1 MATSCNIRVMCRFRP
16 LNERE
21 KALKENQTCVTFPD
35 ETQVIVSGQPFTFDR
50 VFTPESTQKEVFES
64 VKDTIHDVLLG
75 YNGTLLAYGQ
85 TGSGKTFTMGS
96 AAAESDFENV
106 EQLGIIPRGNHLIF
120 NTIAEESDGNAEFT
134 IKCSYL
140 EIYMENIQDL
150 LNPKNNKQL
159 KIRESKSQGIYVE
172 GLTEEYV
179 ASEEDIMELIQVGES
194 SRSVAKTNMNQR
206 SSRSHSILII
216 AIEQKSSD
224 GSKKR
229 GKLNLVDLAGS
240 EKVSK
245 TGAEGIVLEQAK
257 KINQSLSLLG
267 NCIHALTDSKRE
279 HIPFR
284 DSKLTRLLQDSLG
297 GNTKTTLLVTA
308 SPHFNNVDETI
319 STLKFGARAKS
330 IKNNVKVNQEKS
342 AAELQI
348 IVNALTKELSILK
361 VYSISLENLVNYF
374 KSSSYQPGN
383 PIPKELE
390 PNKQNL
396 LLLQQQSN
404 SSSGGGGSGSSG
416 GSSNGSLM
424 MKPRSTT
431 PTPPSINRPHSSA
444 STHRHSIAITGTH
457 SKEGSGGGLTSSI
470 SSSSISSMSS
480 LSSSIDND
488 YNGSSLDDSN
498 GSNGLFN
505 PLAIV
510 EMSIEMEKMK
520 EDTQL
525 LIEKFKDEIS
535 EITIQYQSTQEEL
548 NQCRQQLDQI
558 KEQLEQQRSQFIKEQ
573 SLLKESERNATLDS
587 TSKDLKIQS
596 LISKIEDLRL
606 LASQVIQYL
615 ERKRLSDDFDIGIFM
630 GSQDG
635 ANGDSANMF
644 SLISNS
650 IDQGTYEDDVNIE
663 DIIRYLSEEEVLTM
677 QVKLQLQNKVHQ
689 LEQKIQQLVS
699 DLNTTEINYNQ
710 SILQCQKFES
720 ENSLIK
726 RKFKSMF
733 SSSNNNN
740 NNNNSPPS
748 SPSSKL
754 LIQSSN
760 NNNNFDSNLNSSSL
774 SSSLPSS
781 NGIEQDQQ
789 VDHQVD
795 HQVENDH
802 LVNDEDNKLL
812 DENSK
817 LKENELKLL
826 LEIKNL
832 KLQSEKSNDET
843 LKWKDE
849 LSIKSAL
856 YQNQILNL
864 QNENQSLSNKLNVE
878 KQQKQSSQ
886 SQQIE
891 FATKLNDL
899 IKSSEDDKELY
910 RNEKNQMELEIA
922 SLKASLDEMDLKN
935 KELQDQLI
943 STQRLI
949 GARRVVKI
957 VRGGADSMKTALA
970 TKEVFGQFTLRKTEN
985 SKTLFQ

>member
-1 MATSCNIRVMCRFRP
+1 MFIFRDLYGEYSRF
-16 LNERE
+16 
-21 KALKENQTCVTFPD
+21 
-35 ETQVIVSGQPFTFDR
+35 
-50 VFTPESTQKEVFES
+50 
-64 VKDTIHDVLLG
+64 
-75 YNGTLLAYGQ
+75 
-85 TGSGKTFTMGS
+85 
-96 AAAESDFENV
+96 
-106 EQLGIIPRGNHLIF
+106 
-120 NTIAEESDGNAEFT
+120 
-134 IKCSYL
+134 
-140 EIYMENIQDL
+140 
-150 LNPKNNKQL
+150 QL

-179 ASEEDIMELIQVGES
+179 ASEEDIMDLIGVGEA

-374 KSSSYQPGN
+374 KSPSYQPGN

-404 SSSGGGGSGSSG
+404 N
-416 GSSNGSLM
+416 SNNNNSNNNSL

-431 PTPPSINRPHSSA
+431 PTPPINRPHSSA
-444 STHRHSIAITGTH
+444 SNHRHSIAITGTH
-457 SKEGSGGGLTSSI
+457 SKESGGGLTSSM

-488 YNGSSLDDSN
+488 YNSSLDDSN

-548 NQCRQQLDQI
+548 DQCRQQLDQI
-558 KEQLEQQRSQFIKEQ
+558 KEQAEQQRSQFIKEQ

-615 ERKRLSDDFDIGIFM
+615 ERKRLSDDFDIGVLM
-630 GSQDG
+630 GQDG
-635 ANGDSANMF
+635 ANGSSSIIF
-644 SLISNS
+644 SLNSNS
-650 IDQGTYEDDVNIE
+650 IDEGTYEDDVNIE
-663 DIIRYLSEEEVLTM
+663 DIIRYLSEEEVLSM

-689 LEQKIQQLVS
+689 LEQKIQQLVT
-699 DLNTTEINYNQ
+699 DLTTTETNYNQ

-733 SSSNNNN
+733 SSCSSSNNTSFDQSTL
-740 NNNNSPPS
+740 NNSPPS
-748 SPSSKL
+748 SPSTSKL
-754 LIQSSN
+754 LIQSS
-760 NNNNFDSNLNSSSL
+760 SL
-774 SSSLPSS
+774 SSSSSSSPSTTTTVTNSLDSILNPS
-781 NGIEQDQQ
+781 NGIQQ
-789 VDHQVD
+789 QSTEIEN
-795 HQVENDH
+795 VENDNNN
-802 LVNDEDNKLL
+802 LLLAVNEEDNLLL

-832 KLQSEKSNDET
+832 KLQFEKSNDEM

-864 QNENQSLSNKLNVE
+864 QNENQSLTNKLNIE

-899 IKSSEDDKELY
+899 IKSSENEKELY
-910 RNEKNQMELEIA
+910 RNEKNQMELEITT
-922 SLKASLDEMDLKN
+922 LKASIDEMGLKN
-935 KELQDQLI
+935 KELQDQLT

>member
-96 AAAESDFENV
+96 AAAESDYENV

-120 NTIAEESDGNAEFT
+120 NSIAEESNGNAEFT

-172 GLTEEYV
+172 GLAEEYV
-179 ASEEDIMELIQVGES
+179 GSEEDIMELIGVGEA

-348 IVNALTKELSILK
+348 IVNALSKELSILK

-374 KSSSYQPGN
+374 KSPAYQPGN
-383 PIPKELE
+383 PIPKDLE

-396 LLLQQQSN
+396 LLLQQQSTSN
-404 SSSGGGGSGSSG
+404 SSGGGSS
-416 GSSNGSLM
+416 SSNVQ

-431 PTPPSINRPHSSA
+431 PTPPSSISRPHSSA

-457 SKEGSGGGLTSSI
+457 SKEGGGLTSSM

-480 LSSSIDND
+480 LSSSIDGD
-488 YNGSSLDDSN
+488 YNSLLDDSN

-520 EDTQL
+520 EETQL
-525 LIEKFKDEIS
+525 LIDKFKDEIS

-558 KEQLEQQRSQFIKEQ
+558 KEQVEQQRSQFIKEQ

-615 ERKRLSDDFDIGIFM
+615 ERKRLSDDFDIGILL
-630 GSQDG
+630 GQDG
-635 ANGDSANMF
+635 ANGGMF
-644 SLISNS
+644 PLNSNA
-650 IDQGTYEDDVNIE
+650 IDEGTYEDDVNIE
-663 DIIRYLSEEEVLTM
+663 DIIRYLSEEEVLSM
-677 QVKLQLQNKVHQ
+677 QVKLQLQNKVYQ
-689 LEQKIQQLVS
+689 LEQKIQQLVT
-699 DLNTTEINYNQ
+699 DLNTTEVNFNQ

-720 ENSLIK
+720 ENTLIK
-726 RKFKSMF
+726 RKFKAMF
-733 SSSNNNN
+733 SSNNSSFIDQSS
-740 NNNNSPPS
+740 SPPS
-748 SPSSKL
+748 SPSSSKL
-754 LIQSSN
+754 LIQSSS
-760 NNNNFDSNLNSSSL
+760 NNFESILNSSD
-774 SSSLPSS
+774 
-781 NGIEQDQQ
+781 IDQQ
-789 VDHQVD
+789 
-795 HQVENDH
+795 
-802 LVNDEDNKLL
+802 NDEQQQQQQQQQIEKDDDNNSNNLVHLNEDDQILL

-826 LEIKNL
+826 AEIKNI
-832 KLQSEKSNDET
+832 KLQSEKSTDEMN
-843 LKWKDE
+843 KWKDE

-864 QNENQSLSNKLNVE
+864 QNENQSLTNKLNVE

-891 FATKLNDL
+891 FAAKINDL

-910 RNEKNQMELEIA
+910 RNEKNQMELEITN
-922 SLKASLDEMDLKN
+922 LKTVLEEMDTKN
-935 KELQDQLI
+935 KELQDQLT
-943 STQRLI
+943 STQRLL
-949 GARRVVKI
+949 GARRVIKI

>member
-1 MATSCNIRVMCRFRP
+1 
-16 LNERE
+16 
-21 KALKENQTCVTFPD
+21 
-35 ETQVIVSGQPFTFDR
+35 
-50 VFTPESTQKEVFES
+50 
-64 VKDTIHDVLLG
+64 
-75 YNGTLLAYGQ
+75 
-85 TGSGKTFTMGS
+85 
-96 AAAESDFENV
+96 
-106 EQLGIIPRGNHLIF
+106 
-120 NTIAEESDGNAEFT
+120 
-134 IKCSYL
+134 
-140 EIYMENIQDL
+140 
-150 LNPKNNKQL
+150 
-159 KIRESKSQGIYVE
+159 
-172 GLTEEYV
+172 
-179 ASEEDIMELIQVGES
+179 MELIQVGES

-404 SSSGGGGSGSSG
+404 SSSSGSNSGSGN
-416 GSSNGSLM
+416 SNGSLM

-457 SKEGSGGGLTSSI
+457 SKEGSGGGGGGLTSSI

-615 ERKRLSDDFDIGIFM
+615 ERKRLSDDFDIGILM

-635 ANGDSANMF
+635 ANGDSGANIGF
-644 SLISNS
+644 PLNSNS

-663 DIIRYLSEEEVLTM
+663 DIIRYLSEEEVLSM

-740 NNNNSPPS
+740 NNNSSPPS
-748 SPSSKL
+748 SPSSSKL

-760 NNNNFDSNLNSSSL
+760 NNNNDSILNSSS
-774 SSSLPSS
+774 SSLLLLSS
-781 NGIEQDQQ
+781 NGIEQDQ
-789 VDHQVD
+789 QVD

>member
-1 MATSCNIRVMCRFRP
+1 
-16 LNERE
+16 
-21 KALKENQTCVTFPD
+21 
-35 ETQVIVSGQPFTFDR
+35 
-50 VFTPESTQKEVFES
+50 
-64 VKDTIHDVLLG
+64 
-75 YNGTLLAYGQ
+75 
-85 TGSGKTFTMGS
+85 
-96 AAAESDFENV
+96 
-106 EQLGIIPRGNHLIF
+106 
-120 NTIAEESDGNAEFT
+120 
-134 IKCSYL
+134 
-140 EIYMENIQDL
+140 
-150 LNPKNNKQL
+150 
-159 KIRESKSQGIYVE
+159 
-172 GLTEEYV
+172 
-179 ASEEDIMELIQVGES
+179 MELIQVGES

-348 IVNALTKELSILK
+348 IVSALTKELSILK

-404 SSSGGGGSGSSG
+404 NSGGSGSSG
-416 GSSNGSLM
+416 GSSGNGNLM

-488 YNGSSLDDSN
+488 YNNGSSLDDSN

-558 KEQLEQQRSQFIKEQ
+558 REQLEQQRSQFIREQ
-573 SLLKESERNATLDS
+573 SQLKESERNATLDS

-615 ERKRLSDDFDIGIFM
+615 ERKRLSDDFDIGILM

-644 SLISNS
+644 SLNSNS

-740 NNNNSPPS
+740 SPPS
-748 SPSSKL
+748 SPSSSKL
-754 LIQSSN
+754 LIQSSSNNN
-760 NNNNFDSNLNSSSL
+760 NNNNFD
-774 SSSLPSS
+774 SSLPSS

-832 KLQSEKSNDET
+832 KLQSEKGNDET

-922 SLKASLDEMDLKN
+922 SLKESLDEMDLKN